1 MFQVLG
7 LCRFSYPAEGGF
19 QAEHASVE
27 ERARHLYAPQRM
39 EQRLRIFEAFTLPSL
54 QAQTDADF
62 ALLVVIGDDLP
73 APYRDRLQAL
83 LAQLPQSQLHALPP
97 GGAHRA
103 VMQRVINGARRGDQ
117 RPCIQFRMD
126 DDDAVAVGFVA
137 GVRTAAA
144 DAAPLLAPH
153 KLAAIDYTRGHI
165 ARPTSHGILAE
176 GTVRQFWVPALSVI
190 AQPGEALTV
199 MNFNHVR
206 LWHFMPTITL
216 NDPDMFVR
224 GISDSSDSALSLGQN
239 AALLD
244 KDGEARFRQ
253 RYNIC
258 ADRVR
263 ALYQGMD

>member
-7 LCRFSYPAEGGF
+7 LCRFSYPAAGGF

-27 ERARHLYAPQRM
+27 ERARHLYAPWRM
-39 EQRLRIFEAFTLPSL
+39 EQRLRIFEAFTLPAL
-54 QAQTDADF
+54 QGQTDPDF
-62 ALLVVIGDDLP
+62 TLLVVIGDDLP
-73 APYRDRLQAL
+73 AIYQDRLQGL
-83 LAQLPQSQLHALPP
+83 LAHLPQARLHKLPP

-103 VMQRVINGARRGDQ
+103 VMQRVINTARQGDL

-126 DDDAVAVGFVA
+126 DDDAVATGFVA
-137 GVRTAAA
+137 DVRAAAA
-144 DAAPLLAPH
+144 DAAPLLARH
-153 KLAAIDYTRGHI
+153 RLAAIDFTRGHI
-165 ARPTSHGILAE
+165 ARPTSRGILAE
-176 GTVRQFWVPALSVI
+176 ATVRQFWVPALSVI

-216 NDPDMFVR
+216 TQPDMFVR
-224 GISDSSDSALSLGQN
+224 GISDSSDSALRLGQG
-239 AALLD
+239 ATLLD
-244 KDGEARFRQ
+244 KKGEAQFRQ

-263 ALYQGMD
+263 ALYRGTD